1 MPHLIE
7 QCQWLTSPIRY
18 VAKNRVLLVYYSL
31 CLILCVSTEIYLFG
45 DPFSVLPVFVCLT
58 FMFFYFVCLTKHNC
72 MFVCLT
78 IIFLLKSCLYLDGL
92 VCVNQF
98 VVAPSFL
105 FRLSLR
111 NSLQNYLTKQ
121 IYICSRASQKSLI
134 VVFRCLTKLIF

>member
-7 QCQWLTSPIRY
+7 QCWWLTSPIRY
-18 VAKNRVLLVYYSL
+18 VAKNRVLLVFCSL
-31 CLILCVSTEIYLFG
+31 CLILRVSTEIYLFG
-45 DPFSVLPVFVCLT
+45 DPFCVLPVFVCLT

-78 IIFLLKSCLYLDGL
+78 IIFLLKSCLYLVGL

-111 NSLQNYLTKQ
+111 NSLQNYHHVPL
-121 IYICSRASQKSLI
+121 CSHASRKSLI